1 MDDREINEDLQ
12 NDNEINQQGHQSL
25 YLNPN
30 QNHADNWVLEE
41 DLESDNL
48 VDKQSPHIYCHVT

>member
-25 YLNPN
+25 YLDPN
-30 QNHADNWVLEE
+30 KNHADNWVLEE

-48 VDKQSPHIYCHVT
+48 VDQQSPLI